1 MLWGIINLLLADL
14 KYTSTI
20 IRLLGNHRESI
31 SVRFRWNSLGGRKS
45 FDLIHISLYIIFR
58 LQGGQEVIPL
68 FWGQG
73 VISRVFILH
82 NMMHGCWEYVLSCN
96 MNFNLRQLFVAD
108 VPMCFFILTHLLQ
121 RWRQKL
127 S

>member
-1 MLWGIINLLLADL
+1 MLGGIINHLIVGQQDISPDLLLEVKPRSCIA
-14 KYTSTI
+14 
-20 IRLLGNHRESI
+20 IRFDRYCLR
-31 SVRFRWNSLGGRKS
+31 GRKS

-82 NMMHGCWEYVLSCN
+82 HMMHGCWEYVLSCN